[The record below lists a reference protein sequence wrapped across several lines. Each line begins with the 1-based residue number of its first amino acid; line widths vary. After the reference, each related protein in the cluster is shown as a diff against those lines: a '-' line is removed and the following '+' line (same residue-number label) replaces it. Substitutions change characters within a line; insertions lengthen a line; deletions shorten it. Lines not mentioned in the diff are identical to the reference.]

1 MKIAFLTFLDVANF
15 GANLQTTSTY
25 NYLKNQGHEVV
36 AINYSSYKTVFENKL
51 RKLIRRLR
59 HQPMPIQDA
68 AHHEYI
74 ISQLDHISPELHTN
88 RQVANYILNN
98 NFDGVV
104 IGSDAV
110 AQHWP
115 IGSTWTIGSFK
126 HRPFWFEPLQ
136 QERRFPNP
144 FWGVGFA
151 DKVPTALLSVSSQ
164 NSKYQKFSKCTLSCM
179 AKQLCQ
185 MKFLSVRDEWTRQ
198 MMLHANPSLKV
209 ELTPDPVFAF
219 NQNLGSK
226 IPTESE
232 IRSKYNLPQ
241 NYVLIGLKSQ
251 VYSVEELSHLND
263 LFKKEDKEC
272 VAFSIDGVFNY
283 QHPFAYQLSLP
294 MSPLD
299 WFALIKYA
307 SAYIGSNMHPM
318 VSALTN
324 ATPCFSIDNWGT
336 IDFWGRKTK
345 EAASSKVY
353 DVLTQYG
360 IPQYRAEISQGKC
373 EKTVEEIVYLLE
385 SFPTDAIKEISN
397 LRTSMYNSMMTRIL
411 DIFTKNANS

>member
-36 AINYSSYKTVFENKL
+36 AINYSSLKIVFENKL
-51 RKLIRRLR
+51 RKIIRRLR
-59 HQPMPIQDA
+59 HQPMPVQDV
-68 AHHEYI
+68 AHHEYLL
-74 ISQLDHISPELHTN
+74 SQLDHISPELHTN
-88 RQVANYILNN
+88 RQVAKYILSNK
-98 NFDGVV
+98 FDGVI

-115 IGSTWTIGSFK
+115 VGSTWTIGSFK

-151 DKVPTALLSVSSQ
+151 DVIPTALLSVSSQ
-164 NSKYQKFSKCTLSCM
+164 NSKYQEFGKKTLSRM
-179 AKQLCQ
+179 AKQLRL
-185 MKFLSVRDEWTRQ
+185 MKYLSVRDEWTRQ
-198 MMLHANPSLKV
+198 MMLHADTTLKV

-232 IRSKYNLPQ
+232 IRTKFNLPQ
-241 NYVLIGLKSQ
+241 KYVLIGLKSQ
-251 VYSVEELSHLND
+251 VYSVEELSKLNE
-263 LFKKEDKEC
+263 LFKKQGKEC

-283 QHPFAYQLSLP
+283 KHPFAYQLPLP

-307 SAYIGSNMHPM
+307 SAYIGSNMHPI

-336 IDFWGRKTK
+336 VDFWGRKTK
-345 EAASSKVY
+345 EAASSKVF

-360 IPQYRAEISQGKC
+360 IPQYRTEINQGICDKS
-373 EKTVEEIVYLLE
+373 VEDIVHLLG
-385 SFPTDAIKEISN
+385 SFPINSVKEISKQ
-397 LRTSMYNSMMTRIL
+397 RTSMYNSLISHIL
-411 DIFTKNANS
+411 NSFTNAIS

>member
-1 MKIAFLTFLDVANF
+1 MKIALLTFLDVANF
-15 GANLQTTSTY
+15 GANLQMTSTY

-36 AINYSSYKTVFENKL
+36 AINYSSYKTVIEKNF
-51 RKLIRRLR
+51 RILIRRLR

-68 AHHEYI
+68 AHHEYLL
-74 ISQLDHISPELHTN
+74 SQLERVTQELHTN

-115 IGSTWTIGSFK
+115 IASTWTIDSFRR
-126 HRPFWFEPLQ
+126 RPFWFEPLQ

-164 NSKYQKFSKCTLSCM
+164 NSKYKKFGKQTLAGM
-179 AKQLCQ
+179 AKQLRQ
-185 MKFLSVRDEWTRQ
+185 MTFLSVRDEWTRQ
-198 MMLHANPSLKV
+198 MLLDADSSLKV

-219 NQNLGSK
+219 NLNLGDK
-226 IPTESE
+226 IPSELE
-232 IRSKYNLPQ
+232 IRSKYNLPR

-251 VYSVEELSHLND
+251 VFSVEDLNRLND
-263 LFKKEDKEC
+263 LFKEQGKEC

-283 QHPFAYQLSLP
+283 KHPFAYQLPLP

-299 WFALIKYA
+299 WYALIKYA
-307 SAYIGSNMHPM
+307 SAYIGSNMHPI

-324 ATPCFSIDNWGT
+324 ATPCFSIDNWG
-336 IDFWGRKTK
+336 IVDFWGRKTK
-345 EAASSKVY
+345 DAVSSKVL

-360 IPQYRAEISQGKC
+360 IPQYRTEISMGKC
-373 EKTVEEIVYLLE
+373 DKPVEEIVSLLE
-385 SFPTDAIKEISN
+385 VFPISTVRKISAERTDCYIATMHSIVDSFK
-397 LRTSMYNSMMTRIL
+397 
-411 DIFTKNANS
+411 KNE